1 MAETASIHLPQ
12 AVAPLES
19 VLDSPARLQTARM
32 LSRLPQKE
40 FTGRELARL
49 LGLSHSSVQD
59 AMRVHVNKGIALQ
72 RIVGRSHIYRANTA
86 SFLYRT
92 LSSLFRK
99 EESIGRDVVN
109 QIRRALEST
118 SIACVIFGSSARGDA
133 GDNSDLDVLVVVDD
147 RTALDDEL
155 FKLSVSVLRRYGIRI
170 DAKVVTRSELREKGR
185 DPYLRAALAEG
196 VRISGEPLE
205 RVMKAGQDG

>member
-1 MAETASIHLPQ
+1 M
-12 AVAPLES
+12 
-19 VLDSPARLQTARM
+19 
-32 LSRLPQKE
+32 
-40 FTGRELARL
+40 
-49 LGLSHSSVQD
+49 
-59 AMRVHVNKGIALQ
+59 
-72 RIVGRSHIYRANTA
+72 
-86 SFLYRT
+86 
-92 LSSLFRK
+92 
-99 EESIGRDVVN
+99 N

-118 SIACVIFGSSARGDA
+118 SVTCVIFGSSARGDA